1 VSGLKSIIGIAA
13 GGGFSLALRADGTVW
28 SWGVNDKGQLGDGAT
43 KPRKKPVQVKELN
56 NIVAIA
62 AGVTHVLALDVGGNV
77 WAWGFNTT
85 GQLGDGTVTMRP
97 TPGLVDNLDRVI
109 AIAAGGAHSLALRA
123 DGTVRAWG
131 WNNKGQLGDGS
142 IPQQELPIQVPML
155 SGMVA
160 IAAGGEHS
168 LALHYSGTVWA
179 WGANGFG
186 QIGNDKTVASQP
198 NPTLV
203 LDGPGS
209 TNSLNSITA
218 IAAGEAHSLA
228 IRADGEARAWG
239 YNNAGRLGDGT
250 ETDRHAPVAMK
261 FKKGDVEYTAKVT
274 ALAGGAI
281 NTLAIVHT
289 GGGWGWGANGSKQL
303 GNPLIPAD
311 ESETAVD
318 QKLSPK
324 TIAAGAAHGLEISGG
339 QGALGPKDIYGSGD
353 GWAWGAND
361 QEQVKPGDTSGQP
374 LGMTNTLGVGT
385 AVAAGGAHS
394 LGLSPDGIVYAW
406 GANGRGQAGL
416 GAASKPSSNIL
427 PVKGPGGDG
436 LLSGVK
442 AVAAGESHSLAL
454 KGDGTVCAWGAN
466 DGGQL
471 GDASIK
477 DRPAPIQV
485 KGPGGN
491 GVHADIVAIAAGGQ
505 TS

>member
-1 VSGLKSIIGIAA
+1 M
-13 GGGFSLALRADGTVW
+13 
-28 SWGVNDKGQLGDGAT
+28 
-43 KPRKKPVQVKELN
+43 
-56 NIVAIA
+56 AIA

-85 GQLGDGTVTMRP
+85 GQLGDGTVKSRP
-97 TPGLVDNLDRVI
+97 TPGLVHNLDRVI

-142 IPQQELPIQVPML
+142 TAQQELPIQVPML

-168 LALHYSGTVWA
+168 LALHHSGMVRA

-186 QIGNDKTVASQP
+186 QIGNETASASQP
-198 NPTLV
+198 NPTQV
-203 LDGPGS
+203 VDGPGS
-209 TNSLNSITA
+209 TNPLNLITA
-218 IAAGEAHSLA
+218 IAAGETHSLA

-261 FKKGDVEYTAKVT
+261 FFLGGVEYTAKVT

-303 GNPLIPAD
+303 GNLSIPAD
-311 ESETAVD
+311 ESVNCRRSEAV
-318 QKLSPK
+318 PK
-324 TIAAGAAHGLEISGG
+324 GHRSGG
-339 QGALGPKDIYGSGD
+339 SPRLGNQRRRGRFGSDGHLQRRSWVGLGSERPGAGETRRS
-353 GWAWGAND
+353 
-361 QEQVKPGDTSGQP
+361 QRQP
-374 LGMTNTLGVGT
+374 LDMTMTLDGT

-394 LGLSPDGIVYAW
+394 LALSPDGNVYGW
-406 GANGRGQAGL
+406 GANDRGQAGL

-442 AVAAGESHSLAL
+442 AVAAGESHSLEPRYGL
-454 KGDGTVCAWGAN
+454 GV
-466 DGGQL
+466 GGQ
-471 GDASIK
+471 
-477 DRPAPIQV
+477 
-485 KGPGGN
+485 
-491 GVHADIVAIAAGGQ
+491 
-505 TS
+505 